1 MTERRSR
8 SLVVVDPAGRPVGV
22 VTGSD
27 LLALYRPGE
36 AATTVAELMQPL
48 LTIGPDASLR
58 EAADLML
65 RHETHRLVVVDP
77 ERPDGMPLGLV
88 STSDLVAEMA
98 EPGSV
103 WRDANG

>member
-8 SLVVVDPAGRPVGV
+8 SLIVVEPRGKPAGV
-22 VTGSD
+22 VTGLD
-27 LLALYRPGE
+27 LLALYEEGAPAE
-36 AATTVAELMQPL
+36 TVVDLMQLP
-48 LTIGPDASLR
+48 LTIEPDASLR

-77 ERPDGMPLGLV
+77 TEPDKMPLGLV
-88 STSDLVAEMA
+88 STSDIVGEMA

-103 WRDANG
+103 WRD